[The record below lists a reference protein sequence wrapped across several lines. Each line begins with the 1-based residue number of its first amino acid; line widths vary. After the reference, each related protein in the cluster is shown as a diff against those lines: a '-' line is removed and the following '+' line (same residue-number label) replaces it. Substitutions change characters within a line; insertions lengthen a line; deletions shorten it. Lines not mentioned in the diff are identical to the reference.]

1 MVEIG
6 IAEYFDIGA
15 ALGIIG
21 TMFVV
26 LYYSRK
32 QAQGYNTRYRNGDRM
47 SSLL

>member
-6 IAEYFDIGA
+6 IAEYFEIGA

-26 LYYSRK
+26 YITHESKHKAY
-32 QAQGYNTRYRNGDRM
+32 QQT
-47 SSLL
+47 